1 MRSKRG
7 EGERRAERVRERTG
21 WAARPGKQL
30 VGSAL
35 VAIRDGRHWRRLVV
49 AVRGGGHWRRL
60 VVVIRFLSAL
70 TSFVAVHAVV
80 VCGFRGRW
88 SLFVRCRV
96 IGTLSCRLCVVVS
109 FARCR
114 VVCASLLSL
123 LGGRGSC
130 CRSWT
135 AGILSAGGLHVRLHR
150 GDVVAERTWVVVGRC
165 VEVVGGMVGVV
176 VVVEEDTSQ
185 RCDFG
190 ITFNMH
196 VKSTNLWDLV
206 WPYFKQVLLETRN
219 PNITHTFLTRKII
232 RCMLKYDRTHNLVLF
247 CVILNRGRHK
257 S

>member
-1 MRSKRG
+1 MRGRVPAV
-7 EGERRAERVRERTG
+7 ERS
-21 WAARPGKQL
+21 WAGDAGG
-30 VGSAL
+30 VAL
-35 VAIRDGRHWRRLVV
+35 GACVQSWTV
-49 AVRGGGHWRRL
+49 
-60 VVVIRFLSAL
+60 
-70 TSFVAVHAVV
+70 VV
-80 VCGFRGRW
+80 VCGFCGRW
-88 SLFVRCRV
+88 S
-96 IGTLSCRLCVVVS
+96 S

-114 VVCASLLSL
+114 VVCAFSLSL
-123 LGGRGSC
+123 LGGRGGC

-135 AGILSAGGLHVRLHR
+135 AGIVSGGGLDVTLQR

-176 VVVEEDTSQ
+176 VVVEEDMSQ
-185 RCDFG
+185 RCDFS

-206 WPYFKQVLLETRN
+206 WPYFKQVLLETRH
-219 PNITHTFLTRKII
+219 PNITVNPSHVLTRKII